1 MTALPYCVVDASVCI
16 KLFINDPLTPRV
28 NQLFDYLND
37 PSTQFFVPDLFYI
50 ECANVLCKYVRA
62 NLYTAE
68 QAKADLLDLRL
79 LRLQS
84 TSTQN
89 LMAEATEI
97 GLKYSI
103 SAYDACYVA
112 LSQNMN
118 APLLT
123 LDRRLVNAL
132 AESPFNVCL
141 FTDFQ
146 LPDVLPP

>member
-1 MTALPYCVVDASVCI
+1 MTALLYCVVDASVGI
-16 KLFINDPLTPRV
+16 KLFINDPLTPKV
-28 NQLFDYLND
+28 YQLFDCLNQ
-37 PSTQFFVPDLFYI
+37 PTTQFFVPNLFYI

-68 QAKADLLDLRL
+68 QAKADLVDLRS

-89 LMAEATEI
+89 LMVEAAEV

-123 LDRRLVNAL
+123 LDKRLVNAL
-132 AESPFNVCL
+132 VESPFNVRL

-146 LPDVLPP
+146 LPDVLLS